1 MSKKQALS
9 EQNRVGRNGVRSAC
23 SGTGR
28 LLYPEEQNG
37 QSDQDQA
44 AGDQKGLAKAEVF
57 RHEASESG
65 PHDPADKPGA
75 VVYPHRPSPAA
86 TRGKVRNQRRRRR
99 AQSRPGDTFHG
110 LDRKGELNVAHEGVS
125 EENEKETQH
134 RAHDHGLPPVTVG
147 KAAKTRTGKSAGEGA
162 GGVNQADLAGGG
174 AEVGKVEG
182 QDGVDHPR
190 TDHDGKDGQA
200 KGIKALIQRMLT
212 PLRLFYHKKTTPDA
226 KGHTAALSERLSG
239 GVPAA
244 GRERRSLRPRIVVDT
259 NVVMGGLIN
268 PVKASGRLIS
278 LWLEGKIDVLISP
291 ALREEYLHIF
301 NRMRFGPRE
310 AVDRRER
317 AIQKLLSRENM
328 TLVQPDFRLRVIKE
342 DPSDNR
348 LLECAVCGGAGYIVS
363 QDRHLLQVGEYQGIK
378 ILTAHAF
385 LSREFPEAKG
395 KS

>member
-1 MSKKQALS
+1 MFKKQALS
-9 EQNRVGRNGVRSAC
+9 KQNGVGRNEVRLAR

-28 LLYPEEQNG
+28 FLYPEEQNA
-37 QSDQDQA
+37 QADQDQA
-44 AGDQKGLAKAEVF
+44 AGNQKGLAKAEVF
-57 RHEASESG
+57 RHEATKSG

-75 VVYPHRPSPAA
+75 VVYPHRPAPVAA
-86 TRGKVRNQRRRRR
+86 RGKVRNQRRRRR
-99 AQSRPGDTFHG
+99 AQSRPGDTFYG
-110 LDRKGELNVAHEGVS
+110 LDRKGKLNVPHEGVS

-134 RAHDHGLPPVTVG
+134 RAHDHGLPSVPVGET
-147 KAAKTRTGKSAGEGA
+147 AKTWTGKSAGEGA
-162 GGVNQADLAGGG
+162 GGVNQANLAGGG
-174 AEVGKVEG
+174 TEVGKVEG
-182 QDGVDHPR
+182 QDGIDHPR
-190 TDHDGKDGQA
+190 TDHNGKDGQA

-212 PLRLFYHKKTTPDA
+212 PLRLFYHKKTTSDA
-226 KGHTAALSERLSG
+226 LAKHLGG

-244 GRERRSLRPRIVVDT
+244 GREHRSLRPRIVVDT

-268 PVKASGRLIS
+268 PVKASGRLVS

-301 NRMRFGPRE
+301 DRMRFGPRE

-328 TLVQPDFRLRVIKE
+328 TLVQPDFHLRVIKE

-385 LSREFPEAKG
+385 LSREFPEAKE